1 MSLLD
6 EKSCWEQVRR
16 NVAGVDEVGRGPL
29 AGPVLAAAVIL
40 DPEQP
45 IAGLRDSK
53 RLSARRRT
61 ELAALI
67 REHAWSW
74 ALGRADVQEI
84 DTLNILRASHL
95 AMQRAVAAL
104 TVGPELVL
112 VDGNMTPEFAVP
124 AIAIVG
130 GDDRVQAISAAAIIA
145 KVARDEEM
153 VALAG
158 RYPGYGLD
166 QHKGYPTRAHL
177 LALDEQGASP
187 VHRRSF
193 APVRRVLSKQ
203 GIQPDQREKNVG
215 ANLQSQASSETVG

>member
-6 EKSCWEQVRR
+6 EQSWWEQVHR

-29 AGPVLAAAVIL
+29 AGPVLAGAVIL
-40 DPEQP
+40 DPERP
-45 IAGLRDSK
+45 VAGLRDSK

-74 ALGRADVQEI
+74 ALGRAEVQEI
-84 DTLNILRASHL
+84 DKLNILRASHL

-104 TVGPELVL
+104 AVDPELVL
-112 VDGNMTPEFAVP
+112 VDGNMAPEFAVP
-124 AIAIVG
+124 AIAVVG

-153 VALAG
+153 VTLAD

-177 LALDEQGASP
+177 LALDKQGASP

-193 APVRRVLSKQ
+193 APVRRVLSKETD
-203 GIQPDQREKNVG
+203 QPDQREKNLG
-215 ANLQSQASSETVG
+215 ANSHSPTSSEMVR